1 VPFVNRYAYA
11 GYLRGYGDNEYLE
24 TIRTRKFTID
34 EDIIPHGHY
43 VCFEVKGDSMF
54 DGSAK
59 SLCDGD
65 NLLCR
70 LIQPDLYKDSLLH
83 FKLYN
88 FVIVTKDG
96 ILVKQIIDH
105 DVERGLITIH
115 SLNPLYEDTVIAL
128 KVDGKAIVRKVDT
141 ADESSLSVVDAHGT
155 CTAIDVSGVIYRAT
169 KVERSI

>member
-1 VPFVNRYAYA
+1 MNKVQIADKCNISRTTLDNVLA
-11 GYLRGYGDNEYLE
+11 GAD
-24 TIRTRKFTID
+24 
-34 EDIIPHGHY
+34 
-43 VCFEVKGDSMF
+43 
-54 DGSAK
+54 AK
-59 SLCDGD
+59 ISTVE
-65 NLLCR
+65 
-70 LIQPDLYKDSLLH
+70 S
-83 FKLYN
+83 
-88 FVIVTKDG
+88 
-96 ILVKQIIDH
+96 LVKQIIDH